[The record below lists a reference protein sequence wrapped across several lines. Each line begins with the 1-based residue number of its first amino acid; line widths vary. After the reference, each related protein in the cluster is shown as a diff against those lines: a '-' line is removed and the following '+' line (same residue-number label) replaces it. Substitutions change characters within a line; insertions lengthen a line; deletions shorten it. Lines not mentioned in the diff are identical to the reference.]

1 MPVLNVGD
9 FQMVVQTVQETQPS
23 LKIMGQ
29 DGVVYYANAFIGQCP
44 NSLKIANGEDIYTI
58 GSRVLYYEATSFDK
72 CESITL
78 VPGCYTVEVM
88 GGRGGVGGSS
98 DSTTTGVATSE
109 TLSFSIDTD
118 TTVYFFRGGD
128 GNDGASGV
136 TNGSI
141 HAGGG
146 GGASGVPS
154 FFQVGSQYVLSM
166 GGDGT
171 IGGKG
176 TDYQGTE
183 LDCGGGGA
191 GSVTSGGKGLDAVGT
206 DDWVSNG
213 YVCSAGGGGAVG
225 GVGGDAAS
233 GFLHSSVEGGD
244 ATSSGGGAGGD
255 SSMSGL
261 LGSSSGTGGA
271 GGANVAWTCGSQTFY
286 SYGGGGGGAVST
298 GGLFGSSKSANGG
311 AGGSGSK
318 GTSSVSYVKIYRF
331 G

>member
-9 FQMVVQTVQETQPS
+9 FQMIVQTVQETQPS
-23 LKIMGQ
+23 LKIMGE
-29 DGVVYYANAFIGQCP
+29 DGVVYYANAFIGECP
-44 NSLKIANGEDIYTI
+44 NSLKIADGDDVYTI
-58 GSRVLYYEATSFDK
+58 GARTLYYEATSFDT
-72 CESITL
+72 CETVSLI
-78 VPGCYTVEVM
+78 PGCYTVEIM

-98 DSTTTGVATSE
+98 EVTTSGLATAE
-109 TLSFSIDTD
+109 TISFSIDTN

-128 GNDGASGV
+128 GKDGGAGV
-136 TNGSI
+136 VNGSI
-141 HAGGG
+141 NGGGG
-146 GGASGVPS
+146 GGASGAPS
-154 FFQVGSQYVLSM
+154 YFQIGTDYILSM

-176 TDYQGTE
+176 TDYQGTKQE
-183 LDCGGGGA
+183 CGAGGA
-191 GSVTSGGKGLDAVGT
+191 GSATSGGSGLGAVGT
-206 DDWVSNG
+206 DDWTSNG

-225 GVGGDAAS
+225 GVGGDSTS

-318 GTSSVSYVKIYRF
+318 GSSSVSYVKIYRF